1 MRTITRLNLESM
13 ITEQLNQGEKG
24 LPLAIQLATLEF
36 NYSEDV
42 VPHLEEAFYMAG
54 AGNTDE
60 VLKRWSGI
68 LNDFAKV
75 S

>member
-1 MRTITRLNLESM
+1 MEITTRLNLEVM

-36 NYSEDV
+36 EYPEDV
-42 VPHLEEAFYMAG
+42 IPHLEEAYYMAIKK
-54 AGNTDE
+54 DE
-60 VLKRWSGI
+60 VLNVWSGI

-75 S
+75 CE